1 MFMLMSF
8 RRSFVQS
15 SGSLREQISLRIRKY
30 SWCLWRSGPTPTH
43 LELGCETLQRREYS
57 GGSPT
62 ER

>member
-1 MFMLMSF
+1 MSKNALLKKF
-8 RRSFVQS
+8 YAV
-15 SGSLREQISLRIRKY
+15 LRVSESQETSQD

-43 LELGCETLQRREYS
+43 PELGCETLQRREYS